1 MPITYLCDLQVATAD
16 GGVIAQSDYP
26 YNTTQPTAVPY
37 YSSAKTFDQAGNQAG
52 QITNVPYYSWK
63 GAYQLGSVNSLV
75 APSPAFATS
84 NTAVAAGNATGNG
97 TALVQH
103 SIGLAWC
110 GTGFAESGSGSGAP
124 YEVGGPDMAFAYVAN
139 PSSSTIGASQDFSS
153 AYPQWVGTII
163 SNAIKRLQHAFAR
176 FPIRVELA
184 SAHTSVSSTKRD
196 QEHIVGVV
204 GG

>member
-1 MPITYLCDLQVATAD
+1 VEGCISTWFCEFPRCTI
-16 GGVIAQSDYP
+16 
-26 YNTTQPTAVPY
+26 
-37 YSSAKTFDQAGNQAG
+37 SSFRNFQHSSSRRERYRKRNR
-52 QITNVPYYSWK
+52 P
-63 GAYQLGSVNSLV
+63 
-75 APSPAFATS
+75 
-84 NTAVAAGNATGNG
+84 G
-97 TALVQH
+97 TAFDWFGMVWH
-103 SIGLAWC
+103 R
-110 GTGFAESGSGSGAP
+110 FAESGSGSGAP

-163 SNAIKRLQHAFAR
+163 SNAIKGLQHAFAR

-204 GG
+204 GGWPDQGATGQLVAPLIVQCTTGRYS